1 MQVTRITQYY
11 SRRFRAAMQIYR
23 VEFPDTAFPT
33 SRTRALLKAG
43 SYQLLVAED
52 ESGVLAM
59 ALVWVCRRPTFLHLD
74 YIAVRKEEKGRGI
87 GTALYRWL
95 IDHLQELAPGAR
107 LLTLEVDDELL
118 GFYRRSSTKVL
129 QNVPYMFPAQQGP
142 LPLNLMV
149 HDRLGRKT
157 LNRALVQAII
167 RGLYRGIHN
176 RGSDDALLCSFIA
189 RVPRQVVL
197 V

>member
-11 SRRFRAAMQIYR
+11 SRRFREAMRIYR
-23 VEFPDTAFPT
+23 VEFPDTALPT
-33 SRTRALLKAG
+33 ARIRALLKAE
-43 SYQLLVAED
+43 SYQLFVAED
-52 ESGVLAM
+52 TRDTLAM
-59 ALVWVCRRPTFLHLD
+59 ALVWLCRQPAFVHLD
-74 YIAVRKEEKGRGI
+74 YIAVKQEEKGRGV

-95 IDHLQELAPGAR
+95 IDHMQELSPRAQ
-107 LLTLEVDDELL
+107 LLTLEVDDGLL

-129 QNVPYMFPAQQGP
+129 QNTPYMFPARQGP

-149 HDRLGRKT
+149 HDRRGRKT

-176 RGSDDALLCSFIA
+176 RGADDALLRSFIS
-189 RVPRQVVL
+189 RVPRQVAL

>member
-23 VEFPDTAFPT
+23 AEFPDTAFST

-43 SYQLLVAED
+43 SYQLFVAED
-52 ESGVLAM
+52 ESGVPAM
-59 ALVWVCRRPTFLHLD
+59 ALVWICRQPAFLHLD
-74 YIAVRKEEKGRGI
+74 YIAVKQEQKGRGI
-87 GTALYRWL
+87 GTTLYRWL
-95 IDHLQELAPGAR
+95 IDHIQELSPRAQ

-118 GFYRRSSTKVL
+118 GFYRRSATKVL
-129 QNVPYMFPAQQGP
+129 QNTPYLFPACQGP

-167 RGLYRGIHN
+167 RNLYRGIHN
-176 RGSDDALLCSFIA
+176 RGADDALLRSFITQ
-189 RVPRQVVL
+189 VPRQVVL
-197 V
+197 D